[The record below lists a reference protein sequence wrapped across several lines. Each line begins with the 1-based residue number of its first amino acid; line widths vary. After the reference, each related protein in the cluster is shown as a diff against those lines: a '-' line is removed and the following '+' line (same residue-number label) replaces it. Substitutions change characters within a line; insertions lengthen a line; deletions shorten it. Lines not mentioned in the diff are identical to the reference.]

1 MNGLIPRSGSIRRL
15 TRPMK
20 RVLKVI
26 IQANTNGK
34 ALNVTD
40 LCKQA
45 RVSPKVYY
53 KMLEDPELGELLPEC
68 LDYLLG
74 QQLIPVIQTIVQRA
88 LQGSAKH
95 AELVLKISGLLSSDE
110 TKILQVFGNAN
121 QEESVDDIQRRVQTF
136 IENSKGAK

>member
-1 MNGLIPRSGSIRRL
+1 MNSIISRNSSIRKL
-15 TRPMK
+15 SRPMK
-20 RVLKVI
+20 RVLRTI
-26 IQANTNGK
+26 IHASNNGQV
-34 ALNVTD
+34 LNVTD

-45 RVSPKVYY
+45 KVSPKVYY
-53 KMLEDPELGELLPEC
+53 RMLEDPSLGELLPEC

-110 TKILQVFGNAN
+110 TKILQIFGNAN

>member
-1 MNGLIPRSGSIRRL
+1 LNSIISRSGSIRKL

-20 RVLKVI
+20 RVLRVI

-53 KMLEDPELGELLPEC
+53 RMLEDPSLGELLPEC
-68 LDYLLG
+68 LDYLLS

-95 AELVLKISGLLSSDE
+95 AELVLKISGLLTADE
-110 TKILQVFGNAN
+110 TKILQIFGNAN
-121 QEESVDDIQRRVQTF
+121 QEENMDDIQRRVQAF
-136 IENSKGAK
+136 IEHSKEAK